1 MDGLDGVFDVT
12 KGFSKVSLC
21 YGWFRGENGAGEGRN
36 EVLVGASFRDVS
48 VEERTGSRLR

>member
-12 KGFSKVSLC
+12 KGFSEVSLC